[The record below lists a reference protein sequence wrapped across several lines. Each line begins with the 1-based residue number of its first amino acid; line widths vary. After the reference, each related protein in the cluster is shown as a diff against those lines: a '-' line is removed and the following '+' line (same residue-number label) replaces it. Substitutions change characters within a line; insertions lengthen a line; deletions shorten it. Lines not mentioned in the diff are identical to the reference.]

1 MASDD
6 AAGPGVT
13 FDGTLYAAN
22 TAHHRAHDAEILA
35 GVPLSAGDRVL
46 DLGCGSGDFTAS
58 LVPLVAPGGAVVGVD
73 VSPSQIDHARAHH
86 AGAEFLVGR
95 AEGVGA
101 LFPSACFDLVVSV
114 ATLHWVPDAD
124 QPPVLA
130 GVASVLC
137 PGGRL
142 RIDMGGA
149 GQIAAARE
157 VLDAASGSFGG
168 PASPWYFPSASAY
181 RARLEAA
188 GFAVLRAEL
197 VRQRRSFPDAAAFEG
212 WLRSQVLP
220 AYLPGIATERR
231 DDFVEACL
239 TTGLER
245 LRRDDGSYDQDYV
258 RLDVLAQR

>member
-1 MASDD
+1 M
-6 AAGPGVT
+6 T

-22 TAHHRAHDAEILA
+22 TAHHRAHDADVLA
-35 GVPLSAGDRVL
+35 GVSLSAGNRVL
-46 DLGCGSGDFTAS
+46 DLGCGAGDFTAS

-73 VSPSQIDHARAHH
+73 VSPSQVDHARAHH
-86 AGAEFLVGR
+86 PDAEFLVGR
-95 AEGVGA
+95 AQDVGA
-101 LFPSACFDLVVSV
+101 LFPSASFDLAVSI

-124 QPPVLA
+124 QPAVLA
-130 GVASVLC
+130 GVASVLRS
-137 PGGRL
+137 GGTL

-157 VLDAASGSFGG
+157 VIDAVSASFGG
-168 PASPWYFPSASAY
+168 PASPWYFPSAPAY

-188 GFAVLRAEL
+188 GFTVGRAAL

-212 WLRSQVLP
+212 WLRSQILP
-220 AYLPGIATERR
+220 AYFPGVAPERR
-231 DDFVEACL
+231 DAFADACL

-245 LRRDDGSYDQDYV
+245 LRRDDGSYDQEYV